1 MTISVRKVF
10 LGLSWIPVALAMSD
24 VFHVSKVDGSSMR
37 PTLNPS
43 DLDPHDWVVLK
54 KFKPTSNLKVNDIVL
69 LKSPFDPS
77 KILCKR
83 VKALSL
89 DTIKCDANKDANSND
104 NSTMLIPRGHVWVEG
119 DNIHSVD
126 SRNFGPISEGL
137 IVGKVLFI
145 IWPPQRW
152 KTKLDR
158 WVGNNILIHSN
169 NEKN

>member
-1 MTISVRKVF
+1 MTVTIRKVL
-10 LGLSWIPVALAMSD
+10 LGLSWVPVALAISD
-24 VFHVSKVDGSSMR
+24 VFHFSKVDGSSMR

-43 DLDPHDWVVLK
+43 DLDTHDWVLLK
-54 KFKPTSNLKVNDIVL
+54 KFRPSSNLKVNDIVL

-77 KILCKR
+77 KVLCKR
-83 VKALSL
+83 IKAISL
-89 DTIKCDANKDANSND
+89 DTIKRDTYGDGDANN
-104 NSTMLIPRGHVWVEG
+104 TMLIPRGHVWVEG

-126 SRNFGPISEGL
+126 SRNFGPISKGL

-152 KTKLDR
+152 KTRLNK